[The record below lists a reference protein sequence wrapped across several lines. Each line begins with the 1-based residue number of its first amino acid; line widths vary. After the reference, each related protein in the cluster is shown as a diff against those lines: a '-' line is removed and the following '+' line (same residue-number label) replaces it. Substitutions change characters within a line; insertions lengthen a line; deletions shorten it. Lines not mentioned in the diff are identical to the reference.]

1 MFFFV
6 FFCPSCQQPVHKLDV
21 IIYFSSAALTPEI
34 PPLLENCPSIPLRV
48 LPSMTLRAFRN
59 KVVKASKSPTRI
71 TTVMLWL
78 KMADGTFAL
87 LDKDHEDHDLAWWG
101 FENGSELIYHAE

>member
-1 MFFFV
+1 MFFAV
-6 FFCPSCQQPVHKLDV
+6 FKLPTAVHKLDV
-21 IIYFSSAALTPEI
+21 IIYFSSAALTPEV
-34 PPLLENCPSIPLRV
+34 PLLENSPSIPLRV

-59 KVVKASKSPTRI
+59 KVAKASKSPTRI
-71 TTVMLWL
+71 TAIMLWL

-101 FENGSELIYHAE
+101 FENGSELICHAE